1 MSNNKALT
9 LGALKESGYK
19 SISVKLEMRNNVISY
34 LKNKQNLFD
43 GIIGYDET
51 VIPALINAVLSQ
63 HDILLLGLRGQA
75 KTRILRSMVQFL
87 DEWVPVLE
95 GSPINEDPLKPILPA
110 SIKFIEDH
118 GDDSPIFWKH
128 RSERFHEKLATPD
141 VSMADLIGDID
152 PIKASRDQ
160 LDLSDT
166 NVINYGLIPK
176 TNRGLF
182 LINELP
188 DLQGRIQ
195 VGLLNILEESDVQ
208 IRNFPVKLNL
218 DLAMLFTANPED
230 YTNRGNIIT
239 PLKDRIAS
247 QILTHYPKSREL
259 SATITAQEA
268 QCERSEKIIIPD
280 LYKNLIEE
288 IAIQARKSEHIDQ
301 TSGVSARLT
310 LSAMELLH
318 SNIERRSII
327 KNCDAIVRMPDLLA
341 VIPAICGKI
350 ELVYE
355 GEQEGPHIIAE
366 KIIGKAVKKL
376 FEENFP
382 SVLKSK
388 KGEESDP
395 FYSRIQQWFSLG
407 QSLALTDYEDNDT
420 ELKNLI
426 KVDGLKELLDENI
439 KDLSKYE
446 QLPWLSFI
454 VEALHQNAL
463 LSREGKEGA
472 WCYSD
477 MLMNMM
483 DDMK

>member
-1 MSNNKALT
+1 MSNHKALT
-9 LGALKESGYK
+9 LGALKESGYQ
-19 SISVKLEMRNNVISY
+19 SCSVKTEMRNNVIAY
-34 LKNKQNLFD
+34 LKNNQNCFD
-43 GIIGYDET
+43 GIIGYDQT

-87 DEWVPVLE
+87 DEWIPVLE
-95 GSPINEDPLKPILPA
+95 GSPINEDPLNPILP
-110 SIKFIEDH
+110 SSVKLIEEQ
-118 GDDSPIFWKH
+118 GDESPIYWKH

-208 IRNFPVKLNL
+208 IRNFPVKLDL

-259 SATITAQEA
+259 AASITAQEA
-268 QCERSEKIIIPD
+268 NCERSEKIEIPN
-280 LYKNLIEE
+280 LYTNLIEE
-288 IAIQARKSEHIDQ
+288 IAIQARYSEHIDQ

-318 SNIERRSII
+318 SNIERRSIL
-327 KNCDAIVRMPDLLA
+327 KNCKAVVRMPDLLA
-341 VIPAICGKI
+341 VIPAICGKV

-388 KGEESDP
+388 EGQESDP
-395 FYSRIQQWFSLG
+395 YYSRIQKWFSKGHLV
-407 QSLALTDYEDNDT
+407 ALTDYEDNQS
-420 ELKNLI
+420 EFEKLI
-426 KVDGLKELLDENI
+426 KVDGLKDLLDENI
-439 KDLSKYE
+439 KGLSE
-446 QLPWLSFI
+446 EDALPWLSFI

-483 DDMK
+483 DDIK